1 MRRRKLIIFRC
12 PQEIDDGHSSNKDE
26 KELVHAKGEVITPSG
41 KSYGVDFS
49 FPYAQSA
56 NALMSAKGYIEYVK
70 KNGYHFNEKLA
81 EHVSRMLYKNSPLQ
95 YVPDSQIT
103 DLMNNTKMTFG
114 DKVTKGDIMY
124 AFNYAY
130 VHLYPELLKDM
141 KACLFHV
148 YKEVNSS
155 HGYDGM
161 IFCRWTAD
169 VIGRGIKIDW
179 EKFV

>member
-1 MRRRKLIIFRC
+1 
-12 PQEIDDGHSSNKDE
+12 
-26 KELVHAKGEVITPSG
+26 
-41 KSYGVDFS
+41 
-49 FPYAQSA
+49 
-56 NALMSAKGYIEYVK
+56 MSAKGYIEYVK
-70 KNGYHFNEKLA
+70 KNGYHFNEKLS
-81 EHVSRMLYKNSPLQ
+81 EYVSRMLYKNSPLQ
-95 YVPDSQIT
+95 YVPESQIT

-130 VHLYPELLKDM
+130 AHLYPELLKDM

-169 VIGRGIKIDW
+169 VIGRGVKIDW